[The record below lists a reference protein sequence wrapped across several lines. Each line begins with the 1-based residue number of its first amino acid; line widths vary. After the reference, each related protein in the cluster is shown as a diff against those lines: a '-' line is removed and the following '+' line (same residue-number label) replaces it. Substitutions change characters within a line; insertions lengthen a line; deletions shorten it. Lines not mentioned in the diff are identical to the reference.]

1 MDSSSATNP
10 SSRPIPGPT
19 APRPAG
25 LTARR
30 DSVDKDW
37 EMVDAEEVK
46 KQEDEEWHDV
56 KEDVEESKSE
66 HFSDDDENYWSSEEW
81 VGEPKEDKKGEGK
94 EQKKKEKKSE
104 KGKKENEES
113 KEKSDDKKEG
123 PIPSY

>member
-10 SSRPIPGPT
+10 SSRPIPGPP

-37 EMVDAEEVK
+37 EKVDAEEVK

-66 HFSDDDENYWSSEEW
+66 HFSDDNENYWSSEEW
-81 VGEPKEDKKGEGK
+81 VGEPKEDKKGKGK
-94 EQKKKEKKSE
+94 EQKSE

-113 KEKSDDKKEG
+113 KEKSDDKKDS
-123 PIPSY
+123 PIPLY